1 MCVRYKSSLQP
12 RPRLDF
18 VLNLI
23 YSITTQ
29 GFFIMNKIL
38 LIDDEE
44 GIHFVY
50 RGELEDMGYE
60 VHSALTGNDALR
72 KLKNVSPDLVIL
84 DINMPGVNGI
94 EVLRQIK
101 ETNPEM
107 PVILCSA
114 YQEYKQDL
122 GAWAS
127 DDFILKSADLN
138 DLKAAVRQHLS

>member
-1 MCVRYKSSLQP
+1 
-12 RPRLDF
+12 
-18 VLNLI
+18 
-23 YSITTQ
+23 
-29 GFFIMNKIL
+29 MNKIL

-50 RGELEDMGYE
+50 REELEDMGYE